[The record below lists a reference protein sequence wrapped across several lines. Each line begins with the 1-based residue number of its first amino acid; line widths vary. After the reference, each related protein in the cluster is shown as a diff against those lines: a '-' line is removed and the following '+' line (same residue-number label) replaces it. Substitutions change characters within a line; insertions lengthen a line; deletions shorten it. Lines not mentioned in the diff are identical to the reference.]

1 MSPITV
7 ALREDED
14 PLQIELL
21 LAVTLI
27 VGIDLTLIVM
37 DELAE
42 SVQPTLLTVT
52 KYVLV
57 KVGLITGFWMVEVNP
72 IGTDL
77 QVYVYIEPPL
87 GIAYNI
93 VFIPGQTKVEFAVV
107 VAVRFTIL
115 IATEDDAVSV
125 QPPLVTTTV

>member
-1 MSPITV
+1 
-7 ALREDED
+7 
-14 PLQIELL
+14 
-21 LAVTLI
+21 
-27 VGIDLTLIVM
+27 
-37 DELAE
+37 
-42 SVQPTLLTVT
+42 
-52 KYVLV
+52 
-57 KVGLITGFWMVEVNP
+57 MVEVNP